1 MGWGHEGPRAAG
13 DTVGPM
19 PLGGHNFGVLFP
31 WWDDW
36 LGTAMRRNH
45 DPATG
50 IRDQMEQGRDYGQG
64 VWSQQRLGL
73 QRMWQALRQ
82 HH

>member
-1 MGWGHEGPRAAG
+1 
-13 DTVGPM
+13 M

-31 WWDDW
+31 WWDDC
-36 LGTAMRRNH
+36 LGTALRRNH
-45 DPATG
+45 DSATG
-50 IRDQMEQGRDYGQG
+50 IRDQTEQGRDYGQG

-82 HH
+82 RH

>member
-1 MGWGHEGPRAAG
+1 
-13 DTVGPM
+13 
-19 PLGGHNFGVLFP
+19 LFP
-31 WWDDW
+31 WWDDL
-36 LGTAMRRNH
+36 LGTALRGNH

-50 IRDQMEQGRDYGQG
+50 IRDQIEHGRDYGQG
-64 VWSQQRLGL
+64 VWAQQVLGL